1 MNKNNKGITIFLF
14 VVVLC
19 FYPESLFAQSQPFNS
34 LRGNVSGLSITN
46 INSTSGAP
54 SNINI
59 RGMSSLVLSNQPLII
74 VDGVEF
80 NSSTSNESGNYW
92 DGITSTSRLL
102 DIDPNTILKI
112 EVLKSLNQTVIY
124 GNRGRNGVILVT
136 TKNGVKSSSRKP

>member
-19 FYPESLFAQSQPFNS
+19 FYPESLFAQSQPFSS